1 MATML
6 LTIKGTPIIYM
17 GEELGMLNS
26 KIPSAL
32 RMDPIAHAKF
42 PVTLFQRDGERTPME
57 WNNQKNRG
65 FSQGEKTWLP
75 VGNNVSV
82 EDQEKD
88 QESVLNFY
96 KQLISCRNSELAL

>member
-1 MATML
+1 ML

-32 RMDPIAHAKF
+32 RMDPIAHAVF

-57 WNNQKNRG
+57 WNDQKNKG
-65 FSQGEKTWLP
+65 FSQSEKTWLP

-88 QESVLNFY
+88 ENSVLSFY
-96 KQLISCRNSELAL
+96 KQLI